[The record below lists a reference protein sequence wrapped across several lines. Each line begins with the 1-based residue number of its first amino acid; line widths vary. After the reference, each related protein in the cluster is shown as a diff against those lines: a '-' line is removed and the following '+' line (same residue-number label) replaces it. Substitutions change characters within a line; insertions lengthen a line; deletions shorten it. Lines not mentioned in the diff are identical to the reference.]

1 MTLASPSYLPAW
13 FASDANLESSSTLRE
28 GPDPHT
34 ARGEVNIPRADVV
47 IEPGG
52 DGSLERLR
60 DESHRGWLQEAAQ
73 RGAIVASVC
82 TVARLLAAAGLL
94 HQRPFTTY
102 HDAFDS
108 VAALDPRPNH
118 ARVSDG
124 STTGRSS
131 RTQASPPAST
141 WPCISSDAP
150 PPVSAHTRSK
160 MRSSTARRPRR
171 GLPDH
176 DRAVPRR
183 RGDEHVAH
191 PVGVARTCDRTRSIH
206 LNDNHSRRP
215 P

>member
-73 RGAIVASVC
+73 RDAIGASVC

-102 HDAFDS
+102 HDTFAS
-108 VAALDPRPNH
+108 VAALDPKAQPCPGQRWIDDGQVITDAGVSAGIDMALHLVGRPATPER
-118 ARVSDG
+118 AREVQDG
-124 STTGRSS
+124 IEYR
-131 RTQASPPAST
+131 P
-141 WPCISSDAP
+141 AP
-150 PPVSAHTRSK
+150 PTWASRS
-160 MRSSTARRPRR
+160 
-171 GLPDH
+171 
-176 DRAVPRR
+176 
-183 RGDEHVAH
+183 
-191 PVGVARTCDRTRSIH
+191 
-206 LNDNHSRRP
+206 
-215 P
+215 